1 MKFIAVLLSVVSL
14 SSAAFAETTGNNN
27 LSLEQAPQTS
37 TMNNAAAELTLTP
50 DTPNWNLS
58 IAKSQFESDSATNTS
73 GLTIELQK
81 RFMQNFFVGASYTN
95 YKVKQADYTYYSN
108 NDVVA
113 GSLEAHPIR
122 VELLNDSEFFAAVN
136 GGIMAANDMNG
147 WNSSPFYGAGV
158 GVNYNNQIGL
168 RADMKTSR
176 TFNSFSSIAIIG
188 YY

>member
-1 MKFIAVLLSVVSL
+1 MKMIAVLLSVCL
-14 SSAAFAETTGNNN
+14 SSVAFAETNNTTI
-27 LSLEQAPQTS
+27 SLEQTPHTN

-50 DTPNWNLS
+50 DTPNWNIS
-58 IAKSQFESDSATNTS
+58 IAKSQFESDNATNTA
-73 GLTIELQK
+73 GLTIDIQR

-95 YKVKQADYTYYSN
+95 FKVKQSEYAYYNN

-122 VELLNDSEFFAAVN
+122 VELINDSEFFAAVN
-136 GGIMAANDMNG
+136 GGIMAANDMYG
-147 WNSSPFYGAGV
+147 WNSSPFYGAGI
-158 GVNYNNQIGL
+158 GVNYNNQVGV